1 MPRKVGVC
9 SLCSSEVPPAAY
21 SPNPTLRHVPL
32 TAWASGH
39 SGAVCKKIPLP
50 LVSLR
55 PMQYLGVRTTRVQAQ
70 LFPGPSASDGSR
82 VGKRCRRGSRVLR
95 GLAISRTPT
104 ISRKG
109 ESAESTAHGPARPPK
124 LPSSRDWRQDVS
136 ACAASRSEEHG
147 RASAGAELR
156 RCRTEGGQ
164 WRGGGEAEYFDPASI
179 LSTGKSE
186 SKRC

>member
-1 MPRKVGVC
+1 MQAREPCASGSC
-9 SLCSSEVPPAAY
+9 YL
-21 SPNPTLRHVPL
+21 PNPDDFQERRICGV
-32 TAWASGH
+32 H
-39 SGAVCKKIPLP
+39 SPRARK
-50 LVSLR
+50 
-55 PMQYLGVRTTRVQAQ
+55 A
-70 LFPGPSASDGSR
+70 AD
-82 VGKRCRRGSRVLR
+82 
-95 GLAISRTPT
+95 AT
-104 ISRKG
+104 IL
-109 ESAESTAHGPARPPK
+109 E
-124 LPSSRDWRQDVS
+124 DWRQDVS